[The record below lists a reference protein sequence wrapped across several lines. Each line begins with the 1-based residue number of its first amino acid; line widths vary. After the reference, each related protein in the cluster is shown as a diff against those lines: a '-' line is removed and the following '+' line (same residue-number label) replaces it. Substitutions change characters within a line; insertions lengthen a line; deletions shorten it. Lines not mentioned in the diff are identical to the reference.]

1 MGLKISD
8 KIIAA
13 IDIGTT
19 KICVLVAKKDFN
31 EQLDLIGIGQSN
43 SYGLKK
49 GVIVDVNKTVD
60 SIKKALAQAQEMS
73 GVEIDTACVG
83 ISGGH
88 IKSFNSTGVVGVK
101 NKNITQS
108 DVNRVIEAA
117 KAVAI
122 PQEQEILHVL
132 PQYFKVDGQDNI
144 LDSVGMHGV
153 RLEAQVHII
162 TGAVTSAQNIIQA
175 CNLAGINASD
185 IVLEQIASA
194 NAVLTSSERELGAG
208 ILDIGGG
215 TADFAIYKDGRILHS
230 KVIPLAGN
238 HFTNDLA
245 IAFNISQEQAEQIKK
260 GYGFVWE
267 DKYFELDKDKIKI
280 LLEYQDHEKVID
292 TYSLFE
298 VLNFRAQEIIDII
311 MDELIKFRLLPFMQA
326 GLILTG
332 GGSLLLGMKELFE
345 KNLKLPVRI
354 GSPNCNKKT
363 ELTKNFKI
371 PDILKSP
378 IYSTGYGLLLYA
390 AGLNNEDAKQIQK
403 NGTVN
408 EIFKKMRSWLYE
420 FL

>member
-1 MGLKISD
+1 MGLKMSD

-31 EQLDLIGIGQSN
+31 DQLDLIGIGQSN

-60 SIKKALAQAQEMS
+60 SIKKAVAQAQEMS
-73 GVEIDTACVG
+73 GIVIDTACVG

-88 IKSFNSTGVVGVK
+88 IKSFNSSGVVAVK

-108 DVNRVIEAA
+108 DVNKVIEAA

-122 PQEQEILHVL
+122 PQDQEILHVL

-175 CNLAGINASD
+175 CNLASINASD

-194 NAVLTSSERELGAG
+194 NAVLTSSESELGAG

-215 TADFAIYKDGRILHS
+215 TADFAIYKDGRIIHS

-245 IAFNISQEQAEQIKK
+245 IAFNISKDQAEQIKK
-260 GYGFVWE
+260 NYGFVWE
-267 DKYFELDKDKIKI
+267 EKYLEIDKDKINI
-280 LLEYQDHEKVID
+280 FLEHQNIEKAID
-292 TYSLFE
+292 IYTLFE
-298 VLNFRAQEIIDII
+298 VLNFRAQEIVDILT
-311 MDELIKFRLLPFMQA
+311 DELIKFRLMSFMPS
-326 GLILTG
+326 GLVLTG
-332 GGSLLLGMKELFE
+332 GGSLLSGMKELFE
-345 KNLKLPVRI
+345 KSLKLPVRI
-354 GSPNCNKKT
+354 GYPNGYK
-363 ELTKNFKI
+363 ESALTKNFNV

-378 IYSTGYGLLLYA
+378 IYATGYGLLLYA
-390 AGLNNEDAKQIQK
+390 AGLNNQDAKLIQK
-403 NGTVN
+403 NGTVA
-408 EIFKKMRSWLYE
+408 EVFKKMRSWLYE